1 MKKVILRISARA
13 VVAVCALCLL
23 PLAQSCSD
31 DYKWDDTDPDF
42 LNSSIYDYLVSEG
55 NFENVIRLIDDME
68 YSEVL
73 AKTGSKTLF
82 VANDSAYEVFY
93 ADNDWGVSSYDEL
106 SYCQKRLLLFGSM
119 VDNAYLLEMMSS
131 TEGPV
136 TGQCLRR
143 ETSQSVLDSVP
154 HWYADDLPVS
164 YNADDKDY
172 WARWREESKGGIYIA
187 LDNTAPMMV
196 HFLPAQMSENDITDE
211 DFAIIVG
218 QERDDNDA
226 FIYDC
231 KVVEQDIVCQNGY
244 IDRLDKVLIT
254 PQNMAEVLRTNGRTN
269 IFSHLIDRFSVP
281 LYSSTLTSNYRS
293 FYGNDVDSVF
303 EKRYFTDHSYRSL
316 TNDAGNDP
324 INDPSGSDVAYALNY
339 DPGWN
344 QYQPSDKIEKEQEMG
359 VIFAPTDEK
368 LYDYFFSEDG
378 GGRFLLEA
386 YAPDEMAAVSSASD
400 LDGIYQA
407 VDQIPLTVIEALVN
421 NLMKL
426 QFCES
431 VPSKFETIKDDAQDP
446 MLDEDD
452 VQYIEDVLLAN
463 NGAIY
468 LMDEVLTPA
477 QYAAVSAPAYVSE
490 DMRVM
495 NYAIQDLTWQG
506 SAVNFYAYL
515 LAMSSRFS
523 LFVPKDGFWYI
534 DPVSFASGQTLRAL
548 YFEWD
553 ETNSCPQVTGY
564 PLEYDFT
571 TDTYTID
578 KQNALTSSISSS
590 VYSDRLYDILQTHTI
605 VHEDHSETTGIDE
618 TSTGV
623 ECDQHYFISK
633 NGAPIYVS
641 NATARADGMTVQGGW
656 GLQHDEEAT
665 VTRFDDKTAE
675 TNGNGNG
682 MAYQL
687 DGPLVPTIE
696 SVYSIMY
703 NNQDKYSEF
712 FELCECD
719 NDEIL
724 SELES
729 YLNYD
734 DEGEE
739 IYSSSTDYYNR
750 YTVFVSNGGLPCYD
764 KQTGTVAN
772 SSATNVRFFNN
783 YRYTVYLPD
792 NDAVE
797 EAISLGLP
805 TWESIREYMELDK
818 EAEDRTELTEE
829 EEEERNEKAAAMVT
843 QLINFIRYHFQ
854 DNAIYADTPALT
866 ATEYESA
873 TMDSETGIYCKI
885 TVSSDGNGT
894 LKVKDVAGNT
904 RTVESSFKNQLARD
918 YVISSN
924 IISASSFIVVHGIDG
939 VLNYESLTDG
949 RYDSAWATTRAAK
962 RTLRKY
968 RLTD

>member
-1 MKKVILRISARA
+1 MKKVILRMSARA
-13 VVAVCALCLL
+13 VAAACALCLL

-55 NFENVIRLIDDME
+55 NFENVVRLIDDMD
-68 YSEVL
+68 YATVL

-93 ADNDWGVSSYDEL
+93 ADNDWGVSCYDEL
-106 SYCQKRLLLFGSM
+106 SYSQKRLLLFGSM

-136 TGQCLRR
+136 AGQCLRR

-226 FIYDC
+226 FVYDC

-244 IDRLDKVLIT
+244 INRLDKVLVT
-254 PQNMAEVLRTNGRTN
+254 PQNMAEVLRTNGKTN

-293 FYGNDVDSVF
+293 FWGNDVDSVF

-386 YAPDEMAAVSSASD
+386 YAPDELAAVSSSAD
-400 LDGIYQA
+400 LDGIYMA

-446 MLDEDD
+446 MLDEEDI
-452 VQYIEDVLLAN
+452 QYIEDVLLAN

-495 NYAIQDLTWQG
+495 NYAIQSLTWQG
-506 SAVNFYAYL
+506 SNVNFYAYL

-523 LFVPKDGFWYI
+523 LFVPKDGFWYV

-553 ETNSCPQVTGY
+553 ETNSRPQVTGY
-564 PLEYDFT
+564 PMEYDFT

-605 VHEDHSETTGIDE
+605 VHEDHSETSGIDE

-633 NGAPIYVS
+633 NGAPVYVN
-641 NATARADGMTVQGGW
+641 NATSRADGMTVTGGW
-656 GLQHDEEAT
+656 GLQHDELST

-682 MAYQL
+682 MAYQI
-687 DGPLVPTIE
+687 DGPIVPTIE
-696 SVYSIMY
+696 SVYSLMY

-724 SELES
+724 ETLES

-734 DEGEE
+734 DEGEQ

-772 SSATNVRFFNN
+772 TATNVRFFNN

-792 NDAVE
+792 NDAIE
-797 EAISLGLP
+797 EAIENGLP
-805 TWESIREYMELDK
+805 TWESIREYLELDK
-818 EAEDRTELTEE
+818 EAEDRTELSEDEE
-829 EEEERNEKAAAMVT
+829 EARNEKAAAMVT
-843 QLINFIRYHFQ
+843 LLINFIRYHFQ

-873 TMDSETGIYCKI
+873 TMDSESGVYCKL
-885 TVSSDGNGT
+885 TVSSDGNGS
-894 LKVKDVAGNT
+894 LKVKDLAGNT
-904 RTVESSFKNQLARD
+904 RTVQSSFKNQLARD
-918 YVISSN
+918 YVISSS

-939 VLNYESLTDG
+939 VLNYETLTGG

>member
-1 MKKVILRISARA
+1 M
-13 VVAVCALCLL
+13 
-23 PLAQSCSD
+23 QGCSD

-42 LNSSIYDYLVSEG
+42 LNSSIYDYLVGEG
-55 NFENVIRLIDDME
+55 TYENVVRLIDDME
-68 YSEVL
+68 YADVL

-82 VANDSAYEVFY
+82 VANDSAYDVFY

-106 SYCQKRLLLFGSM
+106 SYCQKRLLLFGAM

-136 TGQCLRR
+136 AGQCLRR
-143 ETSQSVLDSVP
+143 ETSATVLDSVP

-164 YNADDKDY
+164 YNEDDKDY
-172 WARWREESKGGIYIA
+172 WARWRVESKGGIYIA

-226 FIYDC
+226 FVYDC

-244 IDRLDKVLIT
+244 VDRLDKVLIT
-254 PQNMAEVLRTNGRTN
+254 PQNMAEILRTNGKTN

-303 EKRYFTDHSYRSL
+303 EKRYFTDHDYRSL

-324 INDPSGSDVAYALNY
+324 INDPSGSDVSFALNY

-344 QYQPSDKIEKEQEMG
+344 QYQPSDKIDKEQEMG
-359 VIFAPTDEK
+359 VIFAPTDER
-368 LYDYFFSEDG
+368 LYEYFFAEDG

-386 YAPDEMAAVSSASD
+386 YAPDLIDAVGGSTD
-400 LDGIYQA
+400 WENIYRA
-407 VDQIPLTVIEALVN
+407 IDQIPLDVIEALVN

-446 MLDEDD
+446 MLDESDID
-452 VQYIEDVLLAN
+452 YIQDVLLAN

-477 QYAAVSAPAYVSE
+477 QYAAVSAPAYVSD

-495 NYAIQDLTWQG
+495 NYAIQDLQWQG
-506 SAVNFYAYL
+506 SNVNFYAYL

-523 LFVPKDGFWYI
+523 LFVPKDGFWYV
-534 DPVSFASGQTLRAL
+534 DPCSFDQGLTQRAI

-553 ETNSCPQVTGY
+553 ATNSQPLATAY
-564 PLEYDFT
+564 PLTYDFT

-578 KQNALTSSISSS
+578 KQNALTTS
-590 VYSDRLYDILQTHTI
+590 VTTAEWQDRLYDILQTHTI
-605 VHEDHSETTGIDE
+605 VHEDHSETSGIDE

-641 NATARADGMTVQGGW
+641 NATARANGMTVQGAW
-656 GLQHDEEAT
+656 AQQHDETIT

-682 MAYQL
+682 MAYQV
-687 DGPLVPTIE
+687 DAAIVPTIE
-696 SVYSIMY
+696 SVYSTLY
-703 NNQDKYSEF
+703 NNQDRYSLF
-712 FELCECD
+712 FQLCQCD

-724 SELES
+724 EELES

-734 DEGEE
+734 DEGEQ

-750 YTVFVSNGGLPCYD
+750 YTVFVDDGGLPAYD
-764 KQTGTVAN
+764 KSTGNIT
-772 SSATNVRFFNN
+772 STATNVRFFNN

-792 NDAVE
+792 DDAVQ
-797 EAISLGLP
+797 EAIDLGLP
-805 TWESIREYMELDK
+805 TWESIRSFMELDL
-818 EAEDRTELTEE
+818 EAEDRTELTEAE
-829 EEEERNEKAAAMVT
+829 EEARNEKAAAMVT
-843 QLINFIRYHFQ
+843 LLINFIRYHFQ
-854 DNAIYADTPALT
+854 DNAIFADTPALT
-866 ATEYESA
+866 ATEYETA
-873 TMDSETGIYCKI
+873 TMDSETGVYCKL
-885 TVSSDGNGT
+885 TVSSSGNGSLT
-894 LKVKDVAGNT
+894 VKDLAGNT
-904 RTVESSFKNQLARD
+904 RTVDSSFKNKLTRD
-918 YVISSN
+918 YVLYTVTTSTRRIN
-924 IISASSFIVVHGIDG
+924 ASSFAVIHGIDG
-939 VLNYESLTDG
+939 VLNYETLTDG
-949 RYDSAWATTRAAK
+949 RYDSAWNTSSAAK

>member
-1 MKKVILRISARA
+1 MKQLNLKASAQ
-13 VVAVCALCLL
+13 VAFAAAALCLL
-23 PLAQSCSD
+23 PVVQGCSD

-42 LNSSIYDYLVSEG
+42 LNSSIYDYLVDEG
-55 NFENVIRLIDDME
+55 NFENMVRLIDDME

-82 VANDSAYEVFY
+82 VANDSAFDVFY
-93 ADNDWGVSSYDEL
+93 ADNDWGVSSYDDL
-106 SYCQKRLLLFGSM
+106 SYCQKRLLLFGAM

-131 TEGPV
+131 IEGPV
-136 TGQCLRR
+136 AGQCLRR
-143 ETSQSVLDSVP
+143 ESSATVLDSVP
-154 HWYADDLPVS
+154 HWYAADLPIT
-164 YNADDKDY
+164 YNEDDKDY
-172 WARWREESKGGIYIA
+172 WNRWRDDATKGGIYIA

-196 HFLPAQMSENDITDE
+196 HFLPAQMAENDITDE

-226 FIYDC
+226 FVYDC
-231 KVVEQDIVCQNGY
+231 KVVDQDIVCQNGY
-244 IDRLDKVLIT
+244 VNRLDKVLIT
-254 PQNMAEVLRTNGRTN
+254 PQNMAEILRTNGKTK

-293 FYGNDVDSVF
+293 FYGNDVDSIF
-303 EKRYFTDHSYRSL
+303 EKRYFTDHSYREL
-316 TNDAGNDP
+316 TSDAGNDP
-324 INDPSGSDVAYALNY
+324 INDPSGSTVSYALNY

-344 QYQPSDKIEKEQEMG
+344 QYQPSDKIAKEQEMG
-359 VIFAPTDEK
+359 VIFAPTDER
-368 LYDYFFSEDG
+368 LYDYFFAEDG

-386 YAPDEMAAVSSASD
+386 YAPDEMDAVGGSSDWENIFRA
-400 LDGIYQA
+400 I
-407 VDQIPLTVIEALVN
+407 DQIPIDVIEALVN

-446 MLDEDD
+446 MLDESDIE
-452 VQYIEDVLLAN
+452 YIEDVLLAN

-477 QYAAVSAPAYVSE
+477 QYAAVSAPAYVSQ

-495 NYAIQDLTWQG
+495 NYAIQDLTWQS

-534 DPVSFASGQTLRAL
+534 DPVSFYQGQTLRAL

-553 ETNSCPQVTGY
+553 ETNSRPQVTGY

-578 KQNALTSSISSS
+578 KQNALTSSISST

-605 VHEDHSETTGIDE
+605 VHEDHSETSGIDE

-623 ECDQHYFISK
+623 ECDQHYFTSK
-633 NGAPIYVS
+633 NGAPVYVS
-641 NATARADGMTVQGGW
+641 NATSRANGMTVQGGW
-656 GLQHDEEAT
+656 EMLHDEYCT

-687 DGPLVPTIE
+687 DGPIMPTIE
-696 SVYSIMY
+696 NVYSIMY
-703 NNQDKYSEF
+703 NNQDRYSKF

-734 DEGEE
+734 DEGEQ

-750 YTVFVSNGGLPCYD
+750 YTVFIDDDGLPCYD
-764 KQTGTVAN
+764 KQTGSVVT
-772 SSATNVRFFNN
+772 SATNVRFFNN

-792 NDAVE
+792 DEAVE
-797 EAISLGLP
+797 EAIELGLP
-805 TWESIREYMELDK
+805 TWESIREYMELDL
-818 EAEDRTELTEE
+818 EAEDRTELTEDE
-829 EEEERNEKAAAMVT
+829 EEARNVKAAAMVT

-866 ATEYESA
+866 ATEYETA
-873 TMDSETGIYCKI
+873 TMDSESGVYCKV
-885 TVSSDGNGT
+885 TVSSTGNGT
-894 LKVKDVAGNT
+894 LSVKDVAGNT
-904 RTVESSFKNQLARD
+904 RTIDSTFKNKLARD
-918 YVISSN
+918 YVISSS

-939 VLNYESLTDG
+939 VLNYEALTDG
-949 RYDSAWATTRAAK
+949 RYDSAWNSSSAAK
-962 RTLRKY
+962 RTLRKF
-968 RLTD
+968 RLTE